1 MKKIPVVLTIA
12 AFAFVL
18 GAEESATAQT
28 DRPVADPQSQQTSL
42 EGKGCT
48 VPKAWGQL
56 KGVADRA
63 IAFEDSGGTIR
74 VLDTGPCMRGE
85 TRLIVIINRP

>member
-1 MKKIPVVLTIA
+1 MKKIPVLLTIA
-12 AFAFVL
+12 ALAFVL
-18 GAEESATAQT
+18 GAKESATAQT
-28 DRPVADPQSQQTSL
+28 DRPAVDPQFQQTPL

-63 IAFEDSGGTIR
+63 IAFEDSAGTIR

-85 TRLIVIINRP
+85 TRLIVAINRR